1 VEFFQEAFAVA
12 IPNHYLKRRDLL
24 HSEKSSPALLSSVA
38 KEFLAAE
45 RVSEAL
51 DFFEKARDT
60 DGIQKIKSLALSTG
74 DTFLLNR
81 LERFDRSLVT
91 QQDWDTAAQKA
102 AAAGRGSMAQ
112 FLARKLA
119 VAGAADAVAKPGEA
133 PVPEV

>member
-1 VEFFQEAFAVA
+1 MA

-38 KEFLAAE
+38 REFLAAE

-51 DFFEKARDT
+51 DFFEKARDM
-60 DGIQKIKSLALSTG
+60 DGIQKIKSIALDIG

-91 QQDWDTAAQKA
+91 QQDWETAAQKA

-112 FLARKLA
+112 FLARKQAL
-119 VAGAADAVAKPGEA
+119 AGAAETAAKPGEA
-133 PVPEV
+133 PVSEV